1 VLIGRE
7 ELCGLIPHAGRMCL
21 LDEVLAW
28 DDEHILCRSHSH
40 RALDHPLRGEEG
52 LSSLHGL
59 EYGAQ
64 AMAVHGGLLA
74 REQDEEIGSGYLAA
88 LRQVELNVD
97 WLHDIEGPIEVEAT
111 RLIGQGGQFIYEF
124 RLHSEGHPL
133 LRARATV
140 MSRTEEGEQ
149 K

>member
-1 VLIGRE
+1 
-7 ELCGLIPHAGRMCL
+7 MCL
-21 LDEVLAW
+21 LDEVLNW
-28 DDEHILCRSHSH
+28 DDEHIVCLSRSH
-40 RALDHPLRGEEG
+40 RALDHPLRSEDR

-64 AMAVHGGLLA
+64 AMAVHGALLA
-74 REQDEEIGSGYLAA
+74 REQNEQIGPGYLAA

-111 RLIGQGGQFIYEF
+111 RLMGQGGQFIYEI
-124 RLHSEGHPL
+124 RLREAGRPL

-140 MSRTEEGEQ
+140 MSRTGGSEQ
-149 K
+149 I